1 MTPSAKWFPR
11 SLQERAP
18 WFTNFNTNIQTVGSS
33 LGLTVPELASIADD
47 AAPRASNIT
56 KTPSTPRHAA
66 PFTPV
71 IQQAPCHN
79 KKPNKIAA
87 FPISPD
93 PLEPEPHRQ

>member
-1 MTPSAKWFPR
+1 M
-11 SLQERAP
+11 
-18 WFTNFNTNIQTVGSS
+18 
-33 LGLTVPELASIADD
+33 GLALDCEDDDFEEVSDFRASIADD